1 MGNELSACCGAPSD
15 EEDDA
20 LAYPAEWKREV
31 VAREGEAAGI
41 RPQARTSMDAGTAA
55 IEGIPPDYRP
65 RAAANQ
71 GEWGEC
77 TIFAFTEVVQDHLE
91 VRFNTSLDERDTRS
105 ALTRPCNAF
114 DGVWPEAVGAKINEL
129 GAGLKL
135 KAKSPRPELYQLQI
149 AGAKVTDFDTLC
161 ADAEAKAG
169 AGAFSVVVIRTDHTP
184 PDNLHSVAA
193 HTLIQEATG
202 PLILAK
208 NSWGGNVPRYKVS
221 RANYDSHYT
230 FDVKIVGCWKPSGDQ
245 QPAPVEAEAYRS
257 ILRGNRDRRAQL
269 QDFSA
274 QLDQMGTQLEAMRLR
289 MEAAGGPAGRDTGGG
304 LVPAGMI
311 AQWAGDVSAIPE
323 GWVRCD
329 SPRLR
334 AARRSVAEAET
345 SVAARE
351 AEASG
356 PDALR
361 RTRRAQSS
369 TKRYPSPLMAAH
381 TRLRAAQERVA
392 EQCALVF
399 IIRQ

>member
-1 MGNELSACCGAPSD
+1 MLLTLGPRQDEAVPGSNIRRSVPRVGNELSACCGAPSD

-149 AGAKVTDFDTLC
+149 AGAKVTDFDSLC

-169 AGAFSVVVIRTDHTP
+169 AGAFSVVVIRPDHTP

-221 RANYDSHYT
+221 RANYDSPRLT
-230 FDVKIVGCWKPSGDQ
+230 
-245 QPAPVEAEAYRS
+245 
-257 ILRGNRDRRAQL
+257 LRL
-269 QDFSA
+269 S
-274 QLDQMGTQLEAMRLR
+274 
-289 MEAAGGPAGRDTGGG
+289 AAGNHR
-304 LVPAGMI
+304 
-311 AQWAGDVSAIPE
+311 
-323 GWVRCD
+323 
-329 SPRLR
+329 
-334 AARRSVAEAET
+334 ET
-345 SVAARE
+345 SNQPPLR
-351 AEASG
+351 
-356 PDALR
+356 PR
-361 RTRRAQSS
+361 RTTASCEGTMTGARSFTTSAPSS
-369 TKRYPSPLMAAH
+369 TKWAPSW
-381 TRLRAAQERVA
+381 RRCGCIWKRRAGLPA
-392 EQCALVF
+392 ETPVEVWC
-399 IIRQ
+399 RRG